1 MNRKNYAVT
10 VVATTKPT
18 TDPKR
23 SELIITAY
31 CSYMND
37 LIPCI
42 LLKPIAL
49 RHPYSQT
56 FSRTFYVVEIRS
68 KKNAKINAITP
79 IKELNIEN
87 NCNDFETDFNASFMS
102 NNKVRSSLK
111 YDLIPSANW
120 ARLSSEIVELS
131 LTNTLY
137 LGMSFVKL

>member
-23 SELIITAY
+23 SELIMTAY
-31 CSYMND
+31 CSYMNV

-68 KKNAKINAITP
+68 KKNAKVKAITP
-79 IKELNIEN
+79 IKELNTLN
-87 NCNDFETDFNASFMS
+87 NAKDLETDFKASFIS
-102 NNKVRSSLK
+102 NSKVRSSLK
-111 YDLIPSANW
+111 YDLIPSAN
-120 ARLSSEIVELS
+120 
-131 LTNTLY
+131 
-137 LGMSFVKL
+137 

>member
-1 MNRKNYAVT
+1 MNRKNCAVT
-10 VVATTKPT
+10 MVATIKPT

-23 SELIITAY
+23 RELMITEY

-68 KKNAKINAITP
+68 KKKAKIKAITP
-79 IKELNIEN
+79 IKELKTLN
-87 NCNDFETDFNASFMS
+87 NSKEDCTDFNASFIS
-102 NNKVRSSLK
+102 KSKVLSSLK
-111 YDLIPSANW
+111 YDLIPSA
-120 ARLSSEIVELS
+120 I
-131 LTNTLY
+131 
-137 LGMSFVKL
+137 